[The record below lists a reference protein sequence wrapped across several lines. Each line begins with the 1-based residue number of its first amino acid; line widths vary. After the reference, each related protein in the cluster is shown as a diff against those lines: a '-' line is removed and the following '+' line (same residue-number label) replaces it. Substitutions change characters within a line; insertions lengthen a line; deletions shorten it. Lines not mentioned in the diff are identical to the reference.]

1 MKNKLE
7 ETDEIRKITYK
18 NESCED
24 NEMYDI
30 PLNHEPKFGI
40 SNDNLVKLMNFC
52 IDVYQ
57 VMKEKQ

>member
-7 ETDEIRKITYK
+7 GTDEIRKITYK

-24 NEMYDI
+24 NETYDI
-30 PLNHEPKFGI
+30 PLNHESKFGI
-40 SNDNLVKLMNFC
+40 SNDNLIKLMNFC

-57 VMKEKQ
+57 VIKEKQ